1 METLRRRPGDAI
13 PEIILA
19 SGSPRRRRLLSG
31 LNIGFKTVAPDV
43 DETYDEGLSPQE
55 IAKRISLKKANEV
68 HKQYPLSAVIAA
80 DTIVVIEGEILGKPG
95 DKAEAASMLGNLS
108 GSWHEV
114 HTGIC
119 ILHDGTIT
127 QFCETTR
134 VHFKELDRD
143 FINWYVGTGEPM
155 DKAGAYGIQGYGA
168 MLVDR
173 IEGDFYN
180 VMGFPVSRIMGELE
194 RLDIYKFGR
203 G

>member
-1 METLRRRPGDAI
+1 
-13 PEIILA
+13 
-19 SGSPRRRRLLSG
+19 
-31 LNIGFKTVAPDV
+31 
-43 DETYDEGLSPQE
+43 
-55 IAKRISLKKANEV
+55 
-68 HKQYPLSAVIAA
+68 
-80 DTIVVIEGEILGKPG
+80 
-95 DKAEAASMLGNLS
+95 
-108 GSWHEV
+108 
-114 HTGIC
+114 
-119 ILHDGTIT
+119 
-127 QFCETTR
+127 